1 VYIPKFNEE
10 KRLDILHGLIR
21 SQPFATLVTMGS
33 TGLVA
38 THLPMVLSPGEGSP
52 DILRGHISRAN
63 PQWREFDPS
72 IEALAIFA
80 GPQHYI
86 TPNWYPE
93 KAENGK
99 VVPTWNY
106 AVVHA
111 HGRPRF
117 RDDRPFIETVVGDLV
132 HRYEGS
138 RARPWRIDDQPP
150 DFRDR
155 MLAGIVGFEMPVLE
169 IEAKFK
175 LGQNRRVE
183 DRAGTIAGLEREQSA
198 DGLALA
204 HFMRAHHGG

>member
-1 VYIPKFNEE
+1 MYLPDAFKVVDDVEIHAFIQRY
-10 KRLDILHGLIR
+10 D
-21 SQPFATLVTMGS
+21 FATMVSAAPTGPIAS
-33 TGLVA
+33 HVPVVVRGEATGLVIVG
-38 THLPMVLSPGEGSP
+38 HLA
-52 DILRGHISRAN
+52 RAN
-63 PQWREFDPS
+63 AHWRVMDGSVEC
-72 IEALAIFA
+72 LAIFH
-80 GPQHYI
+80 GPHSYVSP
-86 TPNWYPE
+86 TWYASSP
-93 KAENGK
+93 A
-99 VVPTWNY
+99 VPTWNY

-111 HGRPRF
+111 HGKPRF

-138 RARPWRIDDQPP
+138 RARPWRIDDQPS

-204 HFMRAHHGG
+204 HFMRAHSCGRG